1 MTDSGKRRVTTSQ
14 LTREILEIVRH
25 ARAGA
30 YRAVNAAMVE
40 AYWQIGR
47 RIVEVEQQGRARAG
61 YGPEILDTL
70 RRELRWSHHRCWKPW
85 AAGKD
90 DRRRIGIP
98 PEL

>member
-1 MTDSGKRRVTTSQ
+1 MSLTRSRFALPMGTGSATRRLSPVTKAGLGKGKGRVTTSQ

-25 ARAGA
+25 ARAG
-30 YRAVNAAMVE
+30 
-40 AYWQIGR
+40 
-47 RIVEVEQQGRARAG
+47 
-61 YGPEILDTL
+61 YGQKILDML